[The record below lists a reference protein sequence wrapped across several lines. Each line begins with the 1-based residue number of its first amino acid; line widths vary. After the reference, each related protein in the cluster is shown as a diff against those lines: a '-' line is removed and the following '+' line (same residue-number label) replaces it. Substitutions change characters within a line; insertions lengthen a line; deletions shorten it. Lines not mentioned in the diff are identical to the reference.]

1 MVIIK
6 AIENKLIFR
15 SKCGDILPESD
26 TVGIQAAMMCMRFK
40 NEDVLFFE
48 AKGKTKK
55 DAEKALEIYKKA
67 VGFRGKLKLKLIEK

>member
-1 MVIIK
+1 MINKKMVTIK
-6 AIENKLIFR
+6 AIENKLLFR
-15 SKCGDILPESD
+15 SKYGDILPESD

-55 DAEKALEIYKKA
+55 MLKKH
-67 VGFRGKLKLKLIEK
+67 LKYTKKQ